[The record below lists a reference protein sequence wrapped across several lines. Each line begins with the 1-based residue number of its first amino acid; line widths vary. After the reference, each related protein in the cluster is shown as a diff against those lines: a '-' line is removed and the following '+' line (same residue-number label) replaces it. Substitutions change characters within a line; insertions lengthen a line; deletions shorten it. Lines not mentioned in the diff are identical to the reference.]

1 MEKWVSLKISIHN
14 LVTWKNRIWIPKAK
28 IISKDFLRNDIVAA
42 LSNFVDNDRSTC
54 PINRKHPE
62 RTKSI
67 FWCTESGSH
76 VFSKMM
82 TATMLSINPTIPKL
96 EHTIAQSMFVMIT
109 FKCFYI
115 LTRVGL
121 LKRIFHHF
129 PAIGMS

>member
-1 MEKWVSLKISIHN
+1 MNK
-14 LVTWKNRIWIPKAK
+14 
-28 IISKDFLRNDIVAA
+28 
-42 LSNFVDNDRSTC
+42 
-54 PINRKHPE
+54 KHPE

-67 FWCTESGSH
+67 FWCTESGRH